1 MPAGLARGVDAAE
14 PYDADALNA
23 LQTIVLDAS
32 ALPEPITRD
41 HAEYV
46 KVELES
52 VERVARLDD
61 GTAFT
66 YWTFNG
72 KVPGPFVRVRVGD
85 TVEVTMKNAADSMM
99 LHSVDFHAVTSSVLR
114 RVGTL
119 FFSTFSS
126 RCSPFLLYIK
136 LILFF

>member
-1 MPAGLARGVDAAE
+1 MTAGLALGVDAAE

-41 HAEYV
+41 HAESV

-52 VERVARLDD
+52 VERVARLAA

-66 YWTFNG
+66 YWTFHG
-72 KVPGPFVRVRVGD
+72 QVPGPLLRVRVGA
-85 TVEVTMKNAADSMM
+85 TVEVTMMTASDSVM
-99 LHSVDFHAVTSSVLR
+99 LHSVDVHDLTVPGDGAGALPPAPPNR
-114 RVGTL
+114 HR
-119 FFSTFSS
+119 
-126 RCSPFLLYIK
+126 P
-136 LILFF
+136 